1 MRPSSSLNR
10 VLVIVLLSVAFT
22 GAAAAAAPP
31 ATNPA
36 LAAQVAA
43 TLVKLNSDDFRI
55 RDAASTEVEG
65 FPAEALPMIE
75 AALAS
80 GELSPEVSLRLDAKV
95 SLLKRKAVA
104 TAYENSIRQELEWNR
119 NTALAAYDQGG
130 HTNPKWDAAARE
142 AIVLQARPRVD
153 PNRSP
158 RDDARIA
165 AAFQKAIDLGCD
177 DPFLQYLRA
186 IRARALPGHDPRQAL
201 DAIDHAAAGIIA
213 GHYPAFRKMMA
224 AARTAEALLA
234 AEPAP
239 YSIQTKRE
247 LATDLDFALAEIP
260 DAVAEGTPRALMYD
274 AAATLY
280 ASYASYFGNA
290 EKGLMRVEGALRAA
304 MPKTNLP
311 FILAADFYLARAE
324 AVRNDL
330 DPPSIRTPAEEKDR
344 VLAALDAKAA
354 AAIDAALAIDPQDP
368 VALIDKLRQLT
379 YIKASRAEFEPWFER
394 SMAAYPNN
402 LRACQIKRIFLSRI
416 NPGGQDAMEFAR
428 QCLAGA
434 NWSSRI
440 PLIIVD
446 LHTAAARFDS
456 PEAYFTHTDVWNDV
470 QTAEEGYL
478 KRYPKA
484 LFDRTNYAMVACYAG
499 DWGIAKR
506 QFDLLGDDGVYS
518 VFRGKQTY
526 DYYRRKAERLAA
538 TGAAVPKQP

>member
-1 MRPSSSLNR
+1 MRPTSSLNR
-10 VLVIVLLSVAFT
+10 VLVITVLSVAFT

-65 FPAEALPMIE
+65 LPAEALPLIE

-80 GELSPEVSLRLDAKV
+80 GELSPEVSVRLDAKV
-95 SLLKRKAVA
+95 SVLKRKGVA

-119 NTALAAYDQGG
+119 NTALAAYDHGG

-165 AAFQKAIDLGCD
+165 AALQKAIDLGCD
-177 DPFLQYLRA
+177 DPFLHYLQA
-186 IRARALPGHDPRQAL
+186 IRARALPGHDPRQACE
-201 DAIDHAAAGIIA
+201 AIDHAAAGIIA
-213 GHYPAFRKMMA
+213 GHYPAFRKMMG

-239 YSIQTKRE
+239 FSIQTRRE

-260 DAVAEGTPRALMYD
+260 DAVAEGAPRALMYD

-280 ASYASYFGNA
+280 ASYARYFGNA
-290 EKGLMRVEGALRAA
+290 EKGLMRVETALRAA
-304 MPKTNLP
+304 MPGTNLP
-311 FILAADFYLARAE
+311 SILAADFYLARAE

-330 DPPSIRTPAEEKDR
+330 DPPSIRTPAEDKDK

-379 YIKASRAEFEPWFER
+379 YIHASREEFEPWFER

-402 LRACQIKRIFLSRI
+402 LRACQIKRIFLSRV
-416 NPGGQDAMEFAR
+416 NPGGQDAMGFAR

-456 PEAYFTHTDVWNDV
+456 PEAYFANTDVWNDV

-484 LFDRTNYAMVACYAG
+484 LYDRTNYAMVACYAG
-499 DWGIAKR
+499 RWNIAR
-506 QFDLLGDDGVYS
+506 TQFDLLGDDGVHS

-526 DYYRRKAERLAA
+526 DYYRRKAQRLAPNA
-538 TGAAVPKQP
+538 AAVPKQP